1 MRVRL
6 GDVCEKGTSNIAQK
20 DLENCNGD
28 YPIYGAS
35 GFIKNIDFYHQEKP
49 YIAVIK
55 DGAGVGRIMKL
66 PAKTS
71 VIGTMQYILPKDNIY
86 ISYLAFAMEYMNLSK
101 YYTGATIPHIY
112 FKDYKKEEINLPPL
126 EEQRKIADILD
137 KVTDLIE
144 KRKQQID
151 KLDLLVKAKF
161 IEMFGD
167 PVKNEKNWNSE
178 LLYNVTNKIG
188 SGTTPKGGKETYQK
202 EGISLIRS
210 MNIYDGFFEYKDL
223 AHITDEQAKQLNNV
237 IVEEEDV
244 FINITGA
251 SIARSC
257 IVPKNVLPARV
268 NQHVTIIRCCKDLLN
283 SIFLNQQFLN
293 YSYKN
298 KLILIGESGG
308 ATRQAI
314 TKQQLE
320 NISIILPPIELQEK
334 FADFVKQTEKQKIKI
349 NESLEKLEMLKKSLM
364 QQYFM

>member
-167 PVKNEKNWNSE
+167 PVENPKQWSSLMLREVCKTIFGGGTPLKNQ
-178 LLYNVTNKIG
+178 
-188 SGTTPKGGKETYQK
+188 PKYYTGNIPWISPKDMK
-202 EGISLIRS
+202 SLIINDS
-210 MNIYDGFFEYKDL
+210 ID
-223 AHITDEQAKQLNNV
+223 HITEEAIQNSSTNLIPKKSVLMVIRSGILKHKLPVAINNV
-237 IVEEEDV
+237 MVSINQDMKAFLPNDVITSEYLMYYFLSIVKEILSGVRGVTADNIDFKV
-244 FINITGA
+244 FQK
-251 SIARSC
+251 R
-257 IVPKNVLPARV
+257 
-268 NQHVTIIRCCKDLLN
+268 
-283 SIFLNQQFLN
+283 
-293 YSYKN
+293 
-298 KLILIGESGG
+298 LILV
-308 ATRQAI
+308 
-314 TKQQLE
+314 
-320 NISIILPPIELQEK
+320 PPIGLQQD
-334 FADFVKQTEKQKIKI
+334 FSDFVNQTEKQKIKI